1 MMAVGEANL
10 LESGVASAEGS
21 ELSSIEVEAID
32 LFVSAVRLLGLPRSL
47 GELYGLLFISPGPLS
62 IDDLVE
68 RLRISKGSAS
78 QGLKALRQIGAVKV
92 TYVPGDRRDHYIAE
106 TELKRLALGFING
119 QMLPHLETTEARLV
133 RLRELE
139 KAANLHGITDGVYRD
154 KIERLE
160 YWHSRARNLVPLIGK
175 LLD

>member
-106 TELKRLALGFING
+106 TE
-119 QMLPHLETTEARLV
+119 
-133 RLRELE
+133 
-139 KAANLHGITDGVYRD
+139 
-154 KIERLE
+154 
-160 YWHSRARNLVPLIGK
+160 
-175 LLD
+175 